1 MKRLI
6 GIILLAL
13 ISCAPIHISHAQT
26 VDAMIKRFK
35 KCENAEYHR
44 ISGMMLG
51 MIRMIMPND
60 LSVLQQL
67 SDEELQKILDETK
80 MNKEEFLE
88 MTRFIFSF
96 LEHTKSLTMLSL
108 ENCSEEDCQRF
119 IEATTNWT
127 PEGYTIN
134 DEQEGVYAKMKGLNI
149 SEMVIV
155 NREPKDCSIMTLKGD
170 LTPEFIINAEQSME
184 HIFSKMAE

>member
-51 MIRMIMPND
+51 MIRMIIPND

-149 SEMVIV
+149 SEMAIV

>member
-88 MTRFIFSF
+88 MTHFIFSF

>member
-35 KCENAEYHR
+35 KCENAEYHH

>member
-13 ISCAPIHISHAQT
+13 ISCASIHISHAQT

-119 IEATTNWT
+119 IETTTNWT